1 MEPRRMEPRGERE
14 ERGSSFVA
22 PTKKGKGEFHPADR
36 PADTCACECE
46 ECHPPAHPTKQTS
59 SRISPILLLHPTYS
73 SRPFSVG
80 VTFSL
85 SVSLK
90 KEEASL
96 ALAVEK
102 NVVLYSFSG
111 ENGRLVFHFWKTG
124 QFAFTTALGF
134 LRFECA

>member
-96 ALAVEK
+96 VLAAVGK
-102 NVVLYSFSG
+102 MSCYILSRVKTKIGFS
-111 ENGRLVFHFWKTG
+111 L
-124 QFAFTTALGF
+124 
-134 LRFECA
+134 